1 LNMSLNKVVRI
12 RERLNF
18 GFRMEALNF
27 LNHPFFTSL
36 GTLTTTSTSFGQIS
50 STSGAR
56 SVLLRAY
63 LSW

>member
-1 LNMSLNKVVRI
+1 LNKSVRI
-12 RERLNF
+12 KERLNV
-18 GFRMEALNF
+18 GFRLEALNF

-36 GTLTTTSTSFGQIS
+36 GSNSVTANSFGQVS
-50 STSGAR
+50 SASGTR